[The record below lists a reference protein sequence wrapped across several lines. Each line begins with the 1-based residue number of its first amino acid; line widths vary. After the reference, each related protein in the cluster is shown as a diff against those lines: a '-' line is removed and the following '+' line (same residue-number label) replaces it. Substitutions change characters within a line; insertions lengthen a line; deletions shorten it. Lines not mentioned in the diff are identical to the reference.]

1 MTKIFI
7 PLPSKDNISF
17 YLQQNFD
24 GFLIGIEGYSENY
37 NNLVK
42 LEDLEDTLES
52 IKNSNKEIFINFN
65 RLYYN
70 NEVDSLKEVILK
82 ISKLNITGICYT
94 DVGVLNILKDIN
106 YDKEILWYSNHI
118 GTNSKTINFLEKRG
132 VSYALLSTEITLEE
146 IINIKKNTNIKIGAF
161 LYGYLNMATSSRKLL
176 TNYFKYTNKDK
187 DDNKCTIKD
196 KVKKDEYKVVE
207 TFNTNFFTG
216 KVLNGIKYFPTL
228 IDNNIDFIILDDYM
242 LNENDFYNIIE
253 AFSSLRNAKDDE
265 KFVNSLNEVVKSNTY
280 VETYDG
286 FLGKKTVYK
295 VEDYE

>member
-187 DDNKCTIKD
+187 DDNKYTIKD

>member
-187 DDNKCTIKD
+187 DDNKYTIKD

-228 IDNNIDFIILDDYM
+228 IDNKIDFIILDDYM